1 MKGDDCDGLV
11 KLFDE
16 DPESLAVTMAGN
28 AGNAYSSMTAVEP
41 DCLRC
46 WRCLSRWNLG
56 CSPMVGKCW
65 RLARETIGGCQV
77 SETLVQVNAV
87 NAIEFSTD
95 RGSEWIAPC

>member
-16 DPESLAVTMAGN
+16 DPESLAVIMAGN

-46 WRCLSRWNLG
+46 WRCLSRWNL
-56 CSPMVGKCW
+56 SW
-65 RLARETIGGCQV
+65 RDVHPFRRWLLGHG
-77 SETLVQVNAV
+77 LVP
-87 NAIEFSTD
+87 AIKV
-95 RGSEWIAPC
+95 C